1 MLSNQSVR
9 FRTCFY
15 YKGFLKEKIVGM
27 KLGCMC
33 GLEVVLFLLSIGLA
47 VFPLILFVFQRIGRF
62 SRPIPLQIDEE
73 MISDV
78 LSYKAYIK

>member
-1 MLSNQSVR
+1 
-9 FRTCFY
+9 
-15 YKGFLKEKIVGM
+15 
-27 KLGCMC
+27 MC

-47 VFPLILFVFQRIGRF
+47 VFPLILFAFQRIGRF

>member
-1 MLSNQSVR
+1 
-9 FRTCFY
+9 
-15 YKGFLKEKIVGM
+15 M

-47 VFPLILFVFQRIGRF
+47 VFPLILFAFQRIGRF

-73 MISDV
+73 MIQEV
-78 LSYKAYIK
+78 LSYKAYINYIKQFYNGFELRREK